1 MFSKK
6 AEKMT
11 LWTIDYFNE
20 ILVVHERTLCVL
32 ILAIGGESNVMVTIQ
47 AIDRTTNLIMV
58 TLWTKDYFNEILIAH
73 EGRIVSIDTQGFP
86 HWRGI
91 REFPHTS
98 QKIAHPPARKIHT
111 KKLPHYIKTSML

>member
-1 MFSKK
+1 
-6 AEKMT
+6 
-11 LWTIDYFNE
+11 
-20 ILVVHERTLCVL
+20 
-32 ILAIGGESNVMVTIQ
+32 MVTIQ
-47 AIDRTTNLIMV
+47 AIYRATNLIIDSLAFLDSSFLYRNFFWEKLSEHWVCLMV

-98 QKIAHPPARKIHT
+98 QKIANPPARKTHT